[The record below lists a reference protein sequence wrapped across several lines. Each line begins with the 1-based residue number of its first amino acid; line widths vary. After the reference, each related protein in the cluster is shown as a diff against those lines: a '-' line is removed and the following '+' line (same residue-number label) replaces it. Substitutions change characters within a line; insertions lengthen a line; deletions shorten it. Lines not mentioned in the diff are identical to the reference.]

1 MEFEQ
6 IHSTQQE
13 GRAEFS
19 SADQKMH
26 LYNFGLTF
34 PKASYVARTVTQE
47 IIFIRGKKSK
57 CSESDVKCYD
67 RATCTDPNKF
77 QHI

>member
-1 MEFEQ
+1 VNRFTVHNKKDGQ
-6 IHSTQQE
+6 SV
-13 GRAEFS
+13 S

-47 IIFIRGKKSK
+47 SIFIRGKKSK
-57 CSESDVKCYD
+57 GSESDVKCYD